1 MRQGREGDDVSER
14 AIKELTRVRFMVRDS
29 WEKPYSE
36 NPPDDG
42 DILKF
47 IDSRITALK
56 REIRQKKVTT

>member
-1 MRQGREGDDVSER
+1 MSER

-47 IDSRITALK
+47 IDSRITTLK
-56 REIRQKKVTT
+56 REIRKKKVTT